1 MDDFVEQ
8 RVNTG
13 AAEIFL
19 RRGCSGPPLLLL
31 HGFPETHL
39 MWRDV
44 APRLAARFTVIAP
57 DLRGYGQS
65 SCPPSDD
72 AHAPYSKRAMAED
85 MIAAMAEL
93 GFDRFALAGHDR
105 GGRVAYRLAL
115 DQPDR
120 VARLALLDIVP
131 GIEAWDR
138 AESRFALSFWPWT
151 FLAQPAP
158 LPERFLEAT
167 PEAVIDDAASQWGT
181 GRDAF
186 PPHVRAAYAAAL
198 RAPGHAHAICE
209 EYRAAATID
218 REHDAADRSVGRK
231 IMCPTLVLWSAGS
244 GLDSWYREAGG
255 PLGIWRQWAHEVRG
269 EAVAGGHFFPEEQPE
284 DTAAR
289 LIDFFGASL

>member
-19 RRGCSGPPLLLL
+19 RRGGSGPPLLLL

-44 APRLAARFTVIAP
+44 APRLASRFTVIAP
-57 DLRGYGQS
+57 DLRGCGQS

-72 AHAPYSKRAMAED
+72 AHAPYSKRAMAKD
-85 MIAAMAEL
+85 MIAVMAEL

-120 VARLALLDIVP
+120 VDGLALLDIVP

-138 AESRFALSFWPWT
+138 ADSRFALSFWPWT
-151 FLAQPAP
+151 FLPQPAP
-158 LPERFLEAT
+158 LPERFLEGT
-167 PEAVIDDAASQWGT
+167 SEAVIDDAASQWGT

-186 PPHVRAAYAAAL
+186 PAHIRAAYAAAL

-218 REHDAADRSVGRK
+218 CEHDAADRAAGRR
-231 IMCPTLVLWSAGS
+231 IICPTLVLWSAGS
-244 GLDSWYREAGG
+244 GLDTWYADAGG
-255 PLGIWRQWAHEVRG
+255 PLGIWRQWARDVRG
-269 EAVAGGHFFPEEQPE
+269 EAVPGGHFFPEEQPD

-289 LIDFFGASL
+289 LIDFFGARL